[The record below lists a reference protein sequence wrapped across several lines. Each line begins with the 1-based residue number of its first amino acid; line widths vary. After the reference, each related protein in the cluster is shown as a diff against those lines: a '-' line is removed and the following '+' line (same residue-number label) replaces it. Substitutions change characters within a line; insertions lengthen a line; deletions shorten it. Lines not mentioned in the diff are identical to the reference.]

1 MQAAARAPAAPWREV
16 LQRALKANEACRH
29 SRYVQLATVRPDGRP
44 ANRTIVYRG
53 QLEGD
58 NDVLT
63 FVTDSRSRKIE
74 EIAHSPWGEV
84 RTQLAGSWPLACR
97 QREAREGIG
106 SWPPAG
112 ACTRARLLAAV
123 PDGLRLLPCWLYRSL
138 PLMQV
143 RRRALDCIASQGGR
157 ACSVEALSHP
167 SHVLCP
173 LHANCRSHGTSQTL
187 GSSCGS
193 WAGSLWWIAPHPMS
207 GCSRCACRIT
217 CTAANVG

>member
-58 NDVLT
+58 SDVLT

-84 RTQLAGSWPLACR
+84 RARLAGSRPLACR
-97 QREAREGIG
+97 QGEAREGIG
-106 SWPPAG
+106 SWLPAG
-112 ACTRARLLAAV
+112 ACI
-123 PDGLRLLPCWLYRSL
+123 
-138 PLMQV
+138 
-143 RRRALDCIASQGGR
+143 RALACCSPGPNPPVAVLVVSQYANDAGQQECW
-157 ACSVEALSHP
+157 ATALQ
-167 SHVLCP
+167 
-173 LHANCRSHGTSQTL
+173 ARG
-187 GSSCGS
+187 
-193 WAGSLWWIAPHPMS
+193 AGPAP
-207 GCSRCACRIT
+207 
-217 CTAANVG
+217 